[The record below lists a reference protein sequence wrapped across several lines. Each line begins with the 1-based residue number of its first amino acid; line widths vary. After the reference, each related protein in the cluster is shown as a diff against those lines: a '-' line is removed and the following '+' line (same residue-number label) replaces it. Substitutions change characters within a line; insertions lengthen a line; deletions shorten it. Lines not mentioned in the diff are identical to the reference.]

1 MSKKAAKE
9 ATTENEESAKS
20 KSLEELILDY
30 RGEKYAVVPVA
41 SAWAKVLRHREE
53 NRHLTTNQLLEMAL
67 KDVLSGEVTWKE
79 VNKATAQTPEILSPA
94 SNGAAEKNGTA

>member
-9 ATTENEESAKS
+9 APENEESAKS

-53 NRHLTTNQLLEMAL
+53 NRHLTANQLLEMAL

-79 VNKATAQTPEILSPA
+79 VNKATAQTPELLSPA
-94 SNGAAEKNGTA
+94 VNGASEKNGTA

>member
-1 MSKKAAKE
+1 MSKKAAKHE
-9 ATTENEESAKS
+9 ETQNEGSDKA

-53 NRHLTTNQLLEMAL
+53 NRHLTANQLLEMAL

-79 VNKATAQTPEILSPA
+79 VNKATAQAPEML